1 VRSAAPGIDAIAL
14 LPGDS
19 PVCWLFPDFLSPSEC
34 DAEIA
39 SAQARGFVRAD
50 ADFPPSYR
58 NNRRL
63 VLDDPSRS
71 EALYARLLSRVTID
85 RLVRDAH
92 GRRWR
97 PTGVNPRLRYCRYEP
112 GEAFHL
118 HQDGVRHE
126 RDGRR
131 SWLTF
136 MIYLDDPDRF
146 EGGETRFFAHGPEG
160 DANGDNP
167 VLLSLRPPRGSLIV
181 FDHGLWHDGA
191 EVLAGVKHVL
201 RSDLLFAADDSA
213 DIVADCIGRTGPFT
227 PGHDGYVWKLAA
239 LGDGGVASAG
249 RDAIVRLWSDDGAPR
264 GMLVGHTQSILAMAQ
279 TSTDTLYTLSRDR
292 TLRCW
297 DLHRCIQTSC
307 SIAHAGAGLALV
319 ADTDESLI
327 SGGADGALRRWR
339 RMDAIASRDAAHAG
353 WIWDLA
359 LHVDTAI
366 SVGEDGFARIWRRE
380 DLSLLATLPHPHALR
395 AVAVRSDAGGIALAC
410 GDMYGHVHLW
420 HRSDGHDWRSS
431 GIQTRHRAAVRAL
444 RLLPDGRLGSA
455 GEDGCILVG
464 GCTAEE
470 PWHEVARHANF
481 ATDLLAFHDGRLLS
495 AGYDG
500 SLRVGAWSAD
510 HSPTTD
516 LIPLTS
522 SPRSTLEQ
530 P

>member
-1 VRSAAPGIDAIAL
+1 MSAAAPGIDAIAL
-14 LPGDS
+14 LPGDL
-19 PVCWLFPDFLSPSEC
+19 PVCWLFPDFLSASEC

-39 SAQARGFVRAD
+39 SAQAHGFVRAD

-63 VLDDPSRS
+63 VLDDPSRT
-71 EALYARLLSRVTID
+71 EALYARLLTRMTMD
-85 RLVRDAH
+85 ALVCVAH

-131 SWLTF
+131 SLLTF

-201 RSDLLFAADDSA
+201 RSDLLFAADAAA
-213 DIVADCIGRTGPFT
+213 DAVADTRGVAGPFT

-249 RDAIVRLWSDDGAPR
+249 RDAIVRLWSNDGTPR
-264 GMLVGHTQSILAMAQ
+264 GMLAGHTQSILALAQ
-279 TSTDTLYTLSRDR
+279 TSADTLYTLSRDR
-292 TLRCW
+292 SLRCW
-297 DLHRCIQTSC
+297 DLERSIETGCT
-307 SIAHAGAGLALV
+307 IAHAGAGLALV
-319 ADTDESLI
+319 ADVDGSLV

-339 RMDAIASRDAAHAG
+339 RMEVVASRDAAHAG
-353 WIWDLA
+353 WIWDIA
-359 LHVDTAI
+359 LHGETTI
-366 SVGEDGFARIWRRE
+366 SVGEDGFARIWRCE
-380 DLSLLATLPHPHALR
+380 DLSLMAALPHPHPLR
-395 AVAVRSDAGGIALAC
+395 AVAVCAHADGITLVC
-410 GDMYGHVHLW
+410 GDMYGHVHVW
-420 HRSDGHDWRSS
+420 HTSDGHDWHRS
-431 GIQTRHRAAVRAL
+431 GMQARHRAAVRAL
-444 RLLPDGRLGSA
+444 RWLPDGRLGSA
-455 GEDGCILVG
+455 GEDGRILVG
-464 GCTAEE
+464 GRTAEE

-481 ATDLLAFHDGRLLS
+481 ATDLLAFRDGRLLS

-500 SLRVGAWSAD
+500 SLRVAD
-510 HSPTTD
+510 LVTGHS
-516 LIPLTS
+516 
-522 SPRSTLEQ
+522 STADIIATENL
-530 P
+530 